1 MVPRS
6 CSCNKSGRRILNT
19 LKWINRSGSIP
30 GSATGKKRF
39 PLQLYTRLPG
49 FKYDF
54 FLFWKGAHRN
64 ISPDP
69 SPIHSISLCPRF
81 RHYPQFTPAQ
91 HVYSLSQQRGT
102 GSNTIFPQSEP
113 IFGKFLDPPLGER
126 YRFLLQLYT
135 MQTARFRV

>member
-64 ISPDP
+64 ISPRPLPHSFNLALP
-69 SPIHSISLCPRF
+69 SIQALSSIH
-81 RHYPQFTPAQ
+81 PAQ

-113 IFGKFLDPPLGER
+113 IFGKFLDPPLGKR